1 VSAIKLDLPLPPSI
15 NRAWRKGKQ
24 GQLYLDK
31 SVKSFRTEVA
41 WNVRGVTRKTITE
54 PVRIKVTF
62 HGKSNRSYDVD
73 NRAKSLLDALEHAR
87 FLDNDR
93 QVTDLHACA
102 ANHARRSVV
111 RRGGDR
117 HQVNTQQ
124 RTRREGNHRGA
135 IRVVPQPGTQSGNG
149 GRVLEPA
156 GKSVQSAGSK
166 SGTGALAPALLGV
179 R

>member
-62 HGKSNRSYDVD
+62 HGKNARSYDVD
-73 NRAKSLLDALEHAR
+73 NRVKALLDALEHAR
-87 FLDNDR
+87 LIENDR
-93 QVTDLHACA
+93 LVNDIHALRGEPWPPFGGCEVEVT
-102 ANHARRSVV
+102 V
-111 RRGGDR
+111 
-117 HQVNTQQ
+117 
-124 RTRREGNHRGA
+124 
-135 IRVVPQPGTQSGNG
+135 IR
-149 GRVLEPA
+149 
-156 GKSVQSAGSK
+156 
-166 SGTGALAPALLGV
+166 
-179 R
+179 